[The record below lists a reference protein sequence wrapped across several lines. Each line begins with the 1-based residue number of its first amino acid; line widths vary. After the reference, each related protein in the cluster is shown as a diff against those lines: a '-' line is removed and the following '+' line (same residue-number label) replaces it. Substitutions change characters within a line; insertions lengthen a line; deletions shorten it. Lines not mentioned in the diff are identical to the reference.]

1 MNRFNNILKQRLE
14 AAQSAQAAHPSADT
28 LVAFVEQGLTGTQ
41 RQVVLGHLSVCPECR
56 QAAALA
62 TPEAATAKAAAIQAL
77 RPALH
82 FPSAMRWAS
91 LAAGLAVAVGVG
103 VIAYEHEAAPIQHQA
118 MVSAPPEKANQPAA
132 SPAPPANAEA
142 AQSNLQSPATRS
154 SQVPQS
160 HPLLA
165 ARRDADRTRNL
176 AKKEMPANAGILG
189 GLPGRAPQT
198 ERDSKDSLKTLPSAP
213 QPQSGNETQARYE
226 GQPMV
231 AEQRAAVH
239 GAPPLS
245 APSLAQSVSVTAEN
259 KQAEDL
265 DNHVAFAKSGSASGG
280 VVGGV
285 AGTTNFVQNPPVPA
299 KTLNT
304 VSVSGPSAKGKA
316 AYAWRGFVHW
326 TISAAGKL
334 QRRAVDGT
342 LTIVEPVP
350 GAIIRAV
357 AAEGIEVWAGG
368 SRFAPTPKNV
378 QPRSVLFHSSDA
390 GTTWNTIDG
399 PWQGSITRVNL
410 AGFNSLTVVA
420 TDGTWNTGDGGNSWS
435 KP

>member
-41 RQVVLGHLSVCPECR
+41 RQVVLGHLSVCAECR

-103 VIAYEHEAAPIQHQA
+103 VIAYEHEEAPIQHQA
-118 MVSAPPEKANQPAA
+118 MVSVPHEKANQPVA
-132 SPAPPANAEA
+132 SPASATNEEA
-142 AQSNLQSPATRS
+142 AQSNLQSIATRP
-154 SQVPQS
+154 SQPQS
-160 HPLLA
+160 HPLVA
-165 ARRDADRTRNL
+165 ERDADRTRSL
-176 AKKEMPANAGILG
+176 AKKDMPRNAAILG
-189 GLPGRAPQT
+189 GLSAARSQA
-198 ERDSKDSLKTLPSAP
+198 ESNSRYALKELPSAP
-213 QPQSGNETQARYE
+213 E
-226 GQPMV
+226 PMIADKREIV
-231 AEQRAAVH
+231 HAVS
-239 GAPPLS
+239 PVS
-245 APSLAQSVSVTAEN
+245 TSPSQSVEVTTEN
-259 KQAEDL
+259 KATQDIDGYIAP
-265 DNHVAFAKSGSASGG
+265 AKPGAGSNGSGA
-280 VVGGV
+280 VVGGI
-285 AGTTNFVQNPPVPA
+285 AGTNFAQNQPPAPA
-299 KTLNT
+299 KALNT
-304 VSVSGPSAKGKA
+304 ATLSSGAKAKV
-316 AYAWRGFVHW
+316 AYGVLGFVHW

-342 LTIVEPVP
+342 LTIVEPLP

-368 SRFAPTPKNV
+368 SRSVPTPKNV

-390 GTTWNTIDG
+390 GDTWNTIDG

-410 AGFNSLTVVA
+410 AGFNSLTVIA
-420 TDGTWNTGDGGNSWS
+420 TDGTWNTGDGGKSWS